1 MTLAGTESIARP
13 STAAPRLALAVADA
27 NWFTTENLFGDLER
41 PDVASLLLHCADVV
55 NALQAGRPPW
65 RWGGPTRRS
74 DARQWRRAHVL
85 PPGWMKRWPRLG
97 MRPIARSVRDWHRSI
112 GPGVPLALVMTYPY
126 YLYLRDQLRPDV
138 AVYMNLDDYG
148 LYWPGRAAEVDRLER
163 RAVLESDLTVCV
175 AHARAERLREAVP
188 EAASRIVHLPHG
200 TPEAFLPTLADAP
213 DPPADLAAL
222 PGPRLGYVGGLAD
235 RIDWPLLDRVAAS
248 FPDASIVLV
257 GRTPPPGAA
266 PWKAEA
272 RRCLARPN
280 VHALGWRPQRTLGAY
295 IHAFDACLIPYRVDH
310 PFNRSCCPTKI
321 MDYMGGGRPI
331 VATDLPECRRFGHL
345 FDVASDPAGFVDA
358 LGRLIADGFDDGRS
372 EARCEW
378 ALENRCGRVASR
390 FVDRLYELLGPS
402 RLAT

>member
-13 STAAPRLALAVADA
+13 PTAAPRLALAVADA

-65 RWGGPTRRS
+65 RWSGPTRRS

-112 GPGVPLALVMTYPY
+112 GPEVPLALVMTYPY
-126 YLYLRDQLRPDV
+126 YLYLRDQVRPDV

-163 RAVLESDLTVCV
+163 RAVRESDLTVCV

-200 TPEAFLPTLADAP
+200 TPEAFLPTVRERRPAAGRPGGPARPPARLRRRAGRPDRLALARPGRGELPRRLDRARRP
-213 DPPADLAAL
+213 DPAARRGPLEGRGPPL
-222 PGPRLGYVGGLAD
+222 PGP
-235 RIDWPLLDRVAAS
+235 
-248 FPDASIVLV
+248 
-257 GRTPPPGAA
+257 
-266 PWKAEA
+266 AE
-272 RRCLARPN
+272 RP
-280 VHALGWRPQRTLGAY
+280 RP
-295 IHAFDACLIPYRVDH
+295 
-310 PFNRSCCPTKI
+310 
-321 MDYMGGGRPI
+321 
-331 VATDLPECRRFGHL
+331 
-345 FDVASDPAGFVDA
+345 
-358 LGRLIADGFDDGRS
+358 
-372 EARCEW
+372 
-378 ALENRCGRVASR
+378 
-390 FVDRLYELLGPS
+390 
-402 RLAT
+402 RLATAADARGATSTPSTPA